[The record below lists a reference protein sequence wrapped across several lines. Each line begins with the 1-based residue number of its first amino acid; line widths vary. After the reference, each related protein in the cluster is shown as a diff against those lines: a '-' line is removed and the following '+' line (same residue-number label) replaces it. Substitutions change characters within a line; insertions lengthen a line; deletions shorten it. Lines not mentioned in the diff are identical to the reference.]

1 MIRVECYVNGLR
13 DDCID
18 LPPDMRAKIEKE
30 LGESLSAIRVDA
42 ETDSLTMNIT
52 VNGEKA
58 TGKIKKMIDDFVSEH
73 YER

>member
-1 MIRVECYVNGLR
+1 
-13 DDCID
+13 
-18 LPPDMRAKIEKE
+18 MRAKIEKE